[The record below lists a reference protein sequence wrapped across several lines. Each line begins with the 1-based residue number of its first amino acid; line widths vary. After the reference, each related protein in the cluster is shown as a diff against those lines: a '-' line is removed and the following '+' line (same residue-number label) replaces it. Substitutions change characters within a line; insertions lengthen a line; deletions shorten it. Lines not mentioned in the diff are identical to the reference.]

1 MLLIGSTSAGG
12 GGEISGSSGAIGG
25 AIYCATCCIMGA
37 SRCRTVGCT
46 GGFRTTYGFAI
57 VGSQYAAKN
66 NASMERSF
74 GPRRVRFAPLVEIFS
89 AG

>member
-1 MLLIGSTSAGG
+1 MLLIGRTSTGG
-12 GGEISGSSGAIGG
+12 GGEISGSGAIGG
-25 AIYCATCCIMGA
+25 AICCATCCIMGVN
-37 SRCRTVGCT
+37 RCRTVGCT
-46 GGFRTTYGFAI
+46 GGIHITFGFAI
-57 VGSQYAAKN
+57 IGSQYAAKD